1 MHLHI
6 YSLDTEV
13 LYILAVAQK
22 TTNLTLNLNLK
33 FKGFQTSEIYA
44 KLILSSIGVQ

>member
-22 TTNLTLNLNLK
+22 TTNLT
-33 FKGFQTSEIYA
+33 Q
-44 KLILSSIGVQ
+44 V